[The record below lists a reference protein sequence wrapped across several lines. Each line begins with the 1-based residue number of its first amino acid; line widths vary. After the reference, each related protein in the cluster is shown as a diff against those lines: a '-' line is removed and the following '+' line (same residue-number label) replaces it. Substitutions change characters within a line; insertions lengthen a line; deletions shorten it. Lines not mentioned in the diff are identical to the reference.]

1 MKLFGLIGYPL
12 SHSFSKKYFTEKFE
26 RESISAAYEQ
36 FEIPDISL
44 LPDVL
49 QDERIVGLNVTIPYK
64 EKVIPYLDALD
75 ERAAEVGAVNVI
87 RILREEEKLL
97 LIGSNSDVVG
107 FRESIRPM
115 LKPHHKKALILGTGG
130 ASKAVIYGLKELDI
144 YSKLVSRTSNDDGFT
159 YDQLTKEIMAEYT
172 VIVNASPVG
181 TYPKTDEAPDIPY
194 QWLTPNHLLYDL
206 VYNPFVTRFLE
217 LGKEKGAAT
226 KNGQEML
233 ELQAEEAWAIWNR

>member
-217 LGKEKGAAT
+217 LGKEKGATT

>member
-1 MKLFGLIGYPL
+1 
-12 SHSFSKKYFTEKFE
+12 
-26 RESISAAYEQ
+26 
-36 FEIPDISL
+36 
-44 LPDVL
+44 
-49 QDERIVGLNVTIPYK
+49 
-64 EKVIPYLDALD
+64 
-75 ERAAEVGAVNVI
+75 
-87 RILREEEKLL
+87 
-97 LIGSNSDVVG
+97 VVG

-217 LGKEKGAAT
+217 LGKEKGATT

>member
-1 MKLFGLIGYPL
+1 
-12 SHSFSKKYFTEKFE
+12 
-26 RESISAAYEQ
+26 
-36 FEIPDISL
+36 
-44 LPDVL
+44 
-49 QDERIVGLNVTIPYK
+49 
-64 EKVIPYLDALD
+64 
-75 ERAAEVGAVNVI
+75 
-87 RILREEEKLL
+87 L

-217 LGKEKGAAT
+217 LGKEKGATT